1 MHELGVIFYVVRD
14 VKKVAEENNVKKIS
28 AVTLEIGEVTGIIH
42 DYLID
47 CWNWARK
54 KEPVTEEAE
63 LKIEQIDAVTFCED
77 CGQEY
82 PTVAHGRTCPHCGSE
97 HTYLRRGNE
106 FLIKEIESDIRREGK
121 VALFPLFVRLFNPP
135 ISTISP
141 LSHPRICAIV
151 KQIRRTYK
159 HDELEKT
166 YSTHRCQSP
175 GRICHGMPE

>member
-14 VKKVAEENNVKKIS
+14 VKKVAEENNVKKVS

-82 PTVAHGRTCPHCGSE
+82 PTVAHGRCPHCGSE

-106 FLIKEIESDIRREGK
+106 FLIKEIEVTDG
-121 VALFPLFVRLFNPP
+121 
-135 ISTISP
+135 
-141 LSHPRICAIV
+141 
-151 KQIRRTYK
+151 
-159 HDELEKT
+159 
-166 YSTHRCQSP
+166 
-175 GRICHGMPE
+175 

>member
-63 LKIEQIDAVTFCED
+63 LKIEQIDAVTF
-77 CGQEY
+77 
-82 PTVAHGRTCPHCGSE
+82 
-97 HTYLRRGNE
+97 
-106 FLIKEIESDIRREGK
+106 
-121 VALFPLFVRLFNPP
+121 
-135 ISTISP
+135 
-141 LSHPRICAIV
+141 
-151 KQIRRTYK
+151 
-159 HDELEKT
+159 
-166 YSTHRCQSP
+166 
-175 GRICHGMPE
+175 

>member
-14 VKKVAEENNVKKIS
+14 VKKVAEENNVKKVS

-54 KEPVTEEAE
+54 KAPVTEEAE

-82 PTVAHGRTCPHCGSE
+82 PTVAHG
-97 HTYLRRGNE
+97 
-106 FLIKEIESDIRREGK
+106 
-121 VALFPLFVRLFNPP
+121 
-135 ISTISP
+135 
-141 LSHPRICAIV
+141 
-151 KQIRRTYK
+151 
-159 HDELEKT
+159 KT
-166 YSTHRCQSP
+166 
-175 GRICHGMPE
+175 

>member
-14 VKKVAEENNVKKIS
+14 VKKVAEENNVKKVS

-63 LKIEQIDAVTFCED
+63 LKVEQIDAVTFCED

-106 FLIKEIESDIRREGK
+106 FLIKEIEVTDG
-121 VALFPLFVRLFNPP
+121 
-135 ISTISP
+135 
-141 LSHPRICAIV
+141 
-151 KQIRRTYK
+151 
-159 HDELEKT
+159 
-166 YSTHRCQSP
+166 
-175 GRICHGMPE
+175 